1 MKKLYYSLVILSIIL
16 IENVS
21 SQKIRNCPPLKKN
34 VCKSGKEIMCIDP
47 PEDGVGCGELFCK
60 DKKYK
65 IKVGK
70 KTIKCN
76 NKCDY
81 ECGEDHIRCDG
92 GTDSKVCMNKNLHF

>member
-1 MKKLYYSLVILSIIL
+1 
-16 IENVS
+16 
-21 SQKIRNCPPLKKN
+21 
-34 VCKSGKEIMCIDP
+34 MCIDP